1 MCLAM
6 DTVMT
11 MKPQPCSTWLSIS
24 TGTLFAVATSSQRS
38 VSASAETHISLPAP
52 KRSKSLSESSR

>member
-1 MCLAM
+1 
-6 DTVMT
+6 MT
-11 MKPQPCSTWLSIS
+11 MKPQPCSAWLSIS